1 MHVWAKR
8 FHFAVKLR
16 YICGET
22 YWTLSTSL
30 LCRKAALCAGS
41 SHLAKVEQIVSSFLL
56 AMWLGR
62 SAHMVG
68 GRETWLGLGDPRKE
82 HVSRTCFCYDRAV
95 SSLPYFSITSQ
106 IYSGFS
112 VSFFFLAFFFPFFPP
127 DFLAVCLKRT
137 ELEWKPL
144 IIFMAALSE
153 GPNMMGSPGWALY
166 TLKQREACCPEE
178 LLI

>member
-16 YICGET
+16 YVCGET

-56 AMWLGR
+56 DMWLGR
-62 SAHMVG
+62 SAHVVG
-68 GRETWLGLGDPRKE
+68 GRETWLGLGDPQKE
-82 HVSRTCFCYDRAV
+82 HVSWTCFCSDRAV
-95 SSLPYFSITSQ
+95 SSSPYFSITSQ

-112 VSFFFLAFFFPFFPP
+112 VSFFFFSFFFFSSRFPS
-127 DFLAVCLKRT
+127 CLFEEDRT
-137 ELEWKPL
+137 RMKTTHYLYGSVIWRSHTIWWDHQMSPL
-144 IIFMAALSE
+144 H
-153 GPNMMGSPGWALY
+153 P
-166 TLKQREACCPEE
+166 
-178 LLI
+178 